1 MPNKLTTLEA
11 ILQDLSAED
20 RDTTASMLGVI
31 IGTLQHGKGVAILLA
46 DPRGDGHA
54 TLISA
59 GNEMMTPVLLA
70 AGGRMSE
77 KLYGRTEMDVV
88 Q

>member
-1 MPNKLTTLEA
+1 
-11 ILQDLSAED
+11 
-20 RDTTASMLGVI
+20 
-31 IGTLQHGKGVAILLA
+31 
-46 DPRGDGHA
+46 
-54 TLISA
+54 
-59 GNEMMTPVLLA
+59 MMTPVLLA